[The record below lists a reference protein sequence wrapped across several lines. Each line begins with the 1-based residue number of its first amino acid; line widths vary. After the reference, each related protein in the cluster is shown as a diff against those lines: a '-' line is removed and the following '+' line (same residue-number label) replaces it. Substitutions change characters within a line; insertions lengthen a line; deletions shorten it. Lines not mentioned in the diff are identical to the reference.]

1 MSLVF
6 VAVTTHV
13 PADATDNNDPD
24 TEQPVAVP
32 SDTAYVTAPVPEP
45 PAVDKVS
52 DEPKVP
58 DTDVIDRVCCPA
70 FAKFTEV
77 ASDDTVR

>member
-45 PAVDKVS
+45 PAVDNVNVAPYVPAREVTEIADCAALSKVT
-52 DEPKVP
+52 V
-58 DTDVIDRVCCPA
+58 
-70 FAKFTEV
+70 V
-77 ASDDTVR
+77 ASEATER